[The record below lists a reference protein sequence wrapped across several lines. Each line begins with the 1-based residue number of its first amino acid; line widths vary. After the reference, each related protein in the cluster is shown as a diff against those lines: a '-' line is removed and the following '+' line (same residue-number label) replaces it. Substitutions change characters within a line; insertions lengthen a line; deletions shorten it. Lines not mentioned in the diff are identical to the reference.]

1 MEIMMKKPLLLI
13 AHLIFAAL
21 LSSFVYAQNA
31 EVKADDIS
39 APSVVERVDINSADA
54 DLLAKILVG
63 VGPSKAKAIV
73 AWREENGPFKHPE
86 ELVEVK
92 GIGQKIYEKNI
103 DRIIIT
109 PTE

>member
-1 MEIMMKKPLLLI
+1 MKKPLLIL
-13 AHLIFAAL
+13 AHIILATL
-21 LSSFVYAQNA
+21 LSSFVHAQNS
-31 EVKADDIS
+31 EVNNEPAK
-39 APSVVERVDINSADA
+39 VLNVEERVDINSADA

-63 VGPSKAKAIV
+63 VGPAKAKAIV

-103 DRIIIT
+103 DKIMIGT
-109 PTE
+109 VE